1 MRRDLHEATKL
12 EELYYESIQE
22 LALAARS
29 EPKLVNRLVTKVQLI
44 EELMARMKSEEP
56 RIGVLVARW

>member
-1 MRRDLHEATKL
+1 MHEAAKL

-29 EPKLVNRLVTKVQLI
+29 EPELVNRLVTKVQLI
-44 EELMARMKSEEP
+44 EELMKRLREDKP
-56 RIGVLVARW
+56 KIGFLVA